1 MSPLRLS
8 SGKSTDRTF
17 DISIR
22 LLIELLDAF
31 SFLKS
36 HPEYQKMFHSF
47 ADVPVSQLMKNG
59 NFLAQAYTIA
69 AGLNVVIQSLG
80 SQELLA
86 QEIAHLGT
94 THFARGAKVH
104 MFDEFGKSFVSVLE
118 EELGSRFTVEA
129 KEAFEAGF
137 RGLINGIAKSL
148 KKPEDVPHPIT
159 GLTPHQIHDTR
170 RVWENIRSSRVELC
184 SAAFKKYAHKIT

>member
-1 MSPLRLS
+1 
-8 SGKSTDRTF
+8 
-17 DISIR
+17 
-22 LLIELLDAF
+22 
-31 SFLKS
+31 
-36 HPEYQKMFHSF
+36 MFHSF

-104 MFDEFGKSFVSVLE
+104 MFEV
-118 EELGSRFTVEA
+118 T
-129 KEAFEAGF
+129 
-137 RGLINGIAKSL
+137 
-148 KKPEDVPHPIT
+148 KKI
-159 GLTPHQIHDTR
+159 
-170 RVWENIRSSRVELC
+170 
-184 SAAFKKYAHKIT
+184 

>member
-1 MSPLRLS
+1 MSPPRLS
-8 SGKSTDRTF
+8 SGKSTDGTLRTF
-17 DISIR
+17 RS
-22 LLIELLDAF
+22 LIELLNAC

-36 HPEYQKMFHSF
+36 HPEYQKMFATF
-47 ADVPVSQLMKNG
+47 ADVPMSQLMKNG

-104 MFDEFGKSFVSVLE
+104 MFDEFGKAFISVLE
-118 EELGSRFTVEA
+118 EELGSRFTAEA
-129 KEAFEAGF
+129 KEAFETGF
-137 RGLINGIAKSL
+137 KNLVGGIAKSL

-170 RVWENIRSSRVELC
+170 RSWENIRSDRVVIC
-184 SAAFKKYAHKIT
+184 STVFKK

>member
-1 MSPLRLS
+1 
-8 SGKSTDRTF
+8 
-17 DISIR
+17 
-22 LLIELLDAF
+22 
-31 SFLKS
+31 
-36 HPEYQKMFHSF
+36 MFPTF
-47 ADVPVSQLMKNG
+47 ADVPLALLMKNG

-104 MFDEFGKSFVSVLE
+104 MFEVAKKIENLTDKKLNFALIVFQQFGKAFVSVLE

-129 KEAFEAGF
+129 KEAMVNGF
-137 RGLINGIAKSL
+137 RGLVNGIAKTL
-148 KKPEDVPHPIT
+148 K
-159 GLTPHQIHDTR
+159 
-170 RVWENIRSSRVELC
+170 
-184 SAAFKKYAHKIT
+184 